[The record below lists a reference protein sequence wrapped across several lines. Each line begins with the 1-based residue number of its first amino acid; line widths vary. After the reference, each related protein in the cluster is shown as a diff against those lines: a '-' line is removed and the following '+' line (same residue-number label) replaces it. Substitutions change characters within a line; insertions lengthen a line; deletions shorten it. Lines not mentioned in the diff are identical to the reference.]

1 MRNVKSTLGK
11 IVERIFK
18 YKKVFV
24 ILFMLLVVSVPMLNL
39 SSYIMRILILGGIYM
54 VLTLSLNLLTGFTGQ
69 VSLGHAAF
77 YGIGAYTSALLSL
90 KFGYSFLI
98 TATCGGIMAAIFGI
112 LLGSP
117 TLKLQGSYLSIVT
130 LGFCEIARIIE
141 LNWMSLTRGPLGLP
155 GIPTPKIFGF
165 TIEKDRGYY
174 YLVVVLIL
182 ITIFA
187 IKNIINSRTGRAMI
201 AIRED
206 DIAAEA
212 MGINIFKYKL
222 LAFTI
227 SAFFAG
233 LAGSFYAHYV
243 TFIDPQSFTFDE
255 SIQILS
261 MVILGGMG
269 SIPGSII
276 GALVLVS
283 IPEMLRSVQEY
294 RMVIYGIV
302 LVFMMLV
309 RPQGLFGNVNFSKIL
324 KRLASNKDGKTEEV
338 GKNA

>member
-1 MRNVKSTLGK
+1 MKSTLEK

-39 SSYIMRILILGGIYM
+39 SSYIMRILILGGIYI

-174 YLVVVLIL
+174 YLIVVLIL
-182 ITIFA
+182 ITIFV
-187 IKNIINSRTGRAMI
+187 IKNIINSRTGRAII

-309 RPQGLFGNVNFSKIL
+309 RPQGLFGNVNFSKIS

>member
-1 MRNVKSTLGK
+1 MKSTLGK
-11 IVERIFK
+11 IMECILK
-18 YKKVFV
+18 YKKFCV
-24 ILFMLLVVSVPMLNL
+24 ILFILLVVSIPMLNF
-39 SSYIMRILILGGIYM
+39 SSYIMRILILGGIYI
-54 VLTLSLNLLTGFTGQ
+54 VLALSLNLLTGFTGQ

-90 KFGYSFLI
+90 EFGYSFLI
-98 TATCGGIMAAIFGI
+98 TATCGGIMAAIFGV

-141 LNWMSLTRGPLGLP
+141 LNWMGLTRGPLGLP
-155 GIPTPKIFGF
+155 GIPSPKIFGF
-165 TIEKDRGYY
+165 MIERDRDYY
-174 YLVVVLIL
+174 YLIVVLIV
-182 ITIFA
+182 ITIFV
-187 IKNIINSRTGRAMI
+187 IKNIINSKTGRAMI

-269 SIPGSII
+269 SIPGTII

-283 IPEMLRSVQEY
+283 IPEILRSVQEY
-294 RMVIYGIV
+294 RMVLYGIV
-302 LVFMMLV
+302 LVVMMLV
-309 RPQGLFGNVNFSKIL
+309 RPQGLFGDINLTKIIN
-324 KRLASNKDGKTEEV
+324 KMTSNKNDKEEEV

>member
-1 MRNVKSTLGK
+1 MKSTLGK

>member
-1 MRNVKSTLGK
+1 MECICR
-11 IVERIFK
+11 
-18 YKKVFV
+18 YKKIFI
-24 ILFMLLVVSVPMLNL
+24 ILFLLLVASVPLFNF
-39 SSYIMRILILGGIYM
+39 SSYIMRILILGGIYI
-54 VLTLSLNLLTGFTGQ
+54 VLALSLNLLTGFTGQ

-90 KFGYSFLI
+90 KFGYSFLM
-98 TATCGGIMAAIFGI
+98 TAICGGIMAAIFGI

-155 GIPTPKIFGF
+155 GIPTPKILGF

-174 YLVVVLIL
+174 YLIVVLIL
-182 ITIFA
+182 ITIFV

-212 MGINIFKYKL
+212 MGINVFKYKL

-283 IPEMLRSVQEY
+283 IPEILRSVQEY
-294 RMVIYGIV
+294 RMVLYGIV
-302 LVFMMLV
+302 LVVMMLV
-309 RPQGLFGNVNFSKIL
+309 RPQGLFGDIKLTKIL
-324 KRLASNKDGKTEEV
+324 NKITSNKNDKTEEV
-338 GKNA
+338 EKNA

>member
-1 MRNVKSTLGK
+1 MKSTLRK
-11 IVERIFK
+11 IIERILK
-18 YKKVFV
+18 YKKFYM
-24 ILFMLLVVSVPMLNL
+24 ILFILLVVSIPMLNF
-39 SSYIMRILILGGIYM
+39 SSYIMRILILGGIYI
-54 VLTLSLNLLTGFTGQ
+54 VLALSLNLLTGFTGQ

-98 TATCGGIMAAIFGI
+98 TATCGGIMAAMFGV

-141 LNWMSLTRGPLGLP
+141 LNWMGLTRGPLGIP
-155 GIPTPKIFGF
+155 GIPSPKIFGF
-165 TIEKDRGYY
+165 IIEKDRDYY
-174 YLVVVLIL
+174 YLIVVLIV
-182 ITIFA
+182 ITIFV
-187 IKNIINSRTGRAMI
+187 IKNIINSKTGRAMI

-269 SIPGSII
+269 SIPGTII

-283 IPEMLRSVQEY
+283 IPEILRSVQEY
-294 RMVIYGIV
+294 RMVLYGIV
-302 LVFMMLV
+302 LVVMMLV
-309 RPQGLFGNVNFSKIL
+309 RPQGLFGDINLTKIIN
-324 KRLASNKDGKTEEV
+324 KMTSNKNDKEEEV